1 MRRTGSS
8 SSCPALLCPLVPLF
22 HFCVWVTVWVKPL
35 THILTRTV
43 SLLFAT
49 KNPRKPKFSGI
60 FGAATQIRTGDLIL
74 TKRPWNFFLT
84 IFCALWLFPLQAT
97 CFPSLFEHR
106 VSAYSAVLCGWLC
119 GQTVWGCNFRNLTV
133 FTNIA
138 KTAPAVFMSMP
149 AIHKKR
155 GVLYPRT
162 AVVPSS
168 HKAFSLFHDS
178 GIAGL

>member
-1 MRRTGSS
+1 MRKRASKGKAPSE
-8 SSCPALLCPLVPLF
+8 ARLF
-22 HFCVWVTVWVKPL
+22 PVCGWFCGQ
-35 THILTRTV
+35 RQE
-43 SLLFAT
+43 
-49 KNPRKPKFSGI
+49 PKFKPPKIVAKNKQNTRFSREKRV
-60 FGAATQIRTGDLIL
+60 FYGAAGRIRTADLIL

-138 KTAPAVFMSMP
+138 KAAPAVFMSMP

>member
-1 MRRTGSS
+1 MAKFNMPEIVVNCKRKD
-8 SSCPALLCPLVPLF
+8 
-22 HFCVWVTVWVKPL
+22 HFSKEKRSFC
-35 THILTRTV
+35 
-43 SLLFAT
+43 
-49 KNPRKPKFSGI
+49 
-60 FGAATQIRTGDLIL
+60 GAATQIRTGDLIL

-138 KTAPAVFMSMP
+138 KAAPAVFMSMP

-168 HKAFSLFHDS
+168 HKAFSLFHVS